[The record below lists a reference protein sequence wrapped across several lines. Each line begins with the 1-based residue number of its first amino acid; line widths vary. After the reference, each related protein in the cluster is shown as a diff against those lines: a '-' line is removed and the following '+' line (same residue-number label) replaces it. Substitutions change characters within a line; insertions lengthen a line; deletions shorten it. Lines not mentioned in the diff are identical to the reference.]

1 MRDPEGRQLG
11 ANGGAPLVGR
21 PRGAGWRALQ
31 ADGVQ
36 WEGQVLLVGADVD
49 LAARII
55 VTQRRLAFARGGN
68 VVLDVDRA
76 WLGPLPILRPDGSIV
91 LSVGSEHDL
100 EPQQIELR
108 LRDGHP
114 ATHHLLNLLGGPG
127 YAARARP
134 LESRPNGPRPAR
146 ILPPLPDPDRSHQSG
161 RGIAMVPATTTA
173 PTSPLPVSRRDPF
186 GSSPDDSEPLE
197 FPPLE
202 PIVRPGPPPASIG
215 RDRDWNLPPLPGM
228 VPRAARRRRGWSL
241 RLGGLV
247 LLLALAAAVGSGRT
261 SSLLGVQTGDDPTAP
276 AVGGGPTVAAQVAPP
291 PPTIG
296 ADDPAP
302 TAVPAGIGGPADT
315 ATTVP
320 VTPATTTPEGP
331 SPSPTPLPDAAPPTT
346 SVPASSEGGNDPAP
360 APPATAPTAVPTS
373 PPIEKPAPEPTAVP
387 TSPPSEEPASEPTAP
402 PTATSPAT
410 EGPDDAAEPTVP
422 AAAPVETDTPIA
434 ATEAPPAL
442 VPLGPPGPPTT
453 SSDADAAS
461 APTETQP
468 QPTAADP
475 LVFDVESVERGA
487 PLPAYRLPPLNDG
500 EWIAGVLGVRNDGD
514 AAAGLAMADL
524 RLRVGP
530 SGETFPLDD
539 GTGVLA
545 DILRLDVAAAD
556 DAVALEPGQARRLAF
571 VFRLPEGAGAAT
583 LLAGE
588 TAIDLGSELGGVRGA
603 EPTADSR
610 TTGDVAPNSEL
621 VETRVIRVLDGER
634 IEVDLGGERA
644 RVRYLGV
651 NAPIGGSC
659 YAAEATRANAALV
672 EGGTVWLERQTSDDD
687 PLGTLLRDVWVADPG
702 GERALVALL
711 LAEQGAVRPDP
722 KEPDLRHADPIAAA
736 AAAAR
741 EGEEGLWGACA
752 DRAAAPEPLLRAI
765 RPPVVP
771 ADAAGTQGEPE
782 AAARG

>member
-1 MRDPEGRQLG
+1 MRDPEGQQLG

-68 VVLDVDRA
+68 VVLDVARA
-76 WLGPLPILRPDGSIV
+76 WLHPLPILRPDGAIV
-91 LSVGSEHDL
+91 LSVGSEHDP

-114 ATHHLLNLLGGPG
+114 ATHHLLDLLGGPG

-146 ILPPLPDPDRSHQSG
+146 ILPPLPDPDRSHQSE
-161 RGIAMVPATTTA
+161 RGVAMIPTATSRPTA
-173 PTSPLPVSRRDPF
+173 PLPVSRRDPF
-186 GSSPDDSEPLE
+186 GSSLDDLEPLE

-202 PIVRPGPPPASIG
+202 PIIRPGPPPASIG

-261 SSLLGVQTGDDPTAP
+261 SSLLGVQPGDDPTAP
-276 AVGGGPTVAAQVAPP
+276 AVSGGPTVAAQVAPP

-296 ADDPAP
+296 AGGPAP

-346 SVPASSEGGNDPAP
+346 TAPAPSAEGSDPAP
-360 APPATAPTAVPTS
+360 TPPPAA
-373 PPIEKPAPEPTAVP
+373 PTAVP
-387 TSPPSEEPASEPTAP
+387 TSPPSEEPPSEPTVP

-410 EGPDDAAEPTVP
+410 EESEPAEPT
-422 AAAPVETDTPIA
+422 ALATTPVETDTPIA

-442 VPLGPPGPPTT
+442 VPLGPPAPPTT
-453 SSDADAAS
+453 SSDAEAAS
-461 APTETQP
+461 APTETPPQP
-468 QPTAADP
+468 QPQPQPAAVDP
-475 LVFDVESVERGA
+475 LVFEVESVERGA
-487 PLPAYRLPPLNDG
+487 PLPAFRLPPLTDG

-514 AAAGLAMADL
+514 AAAGLALADL
-524 RLRVGP
+524 RLRVEP

-545 DILRLDVAAAD
+545 DILRLDVAAGD

-571 VFRLPEGAGAAT
+571 VFRLPAGAGTAT

-588 TAIDLGSELGGVRGA
+588 TAIDFGPELGGVGGA

-610 TTGDVAPNSEL
+610 TTGDVAADSEL
-621 VETRVIRVLDGER
+621 VEVLVVRVLDGER

-659 YAAEATRANAALV
+659 YAAEATRINAALV
-672 EGGTVWLERQTSDDD
+672 ESETVWLERQTSEDD

-741 EGEEGLWGACA
+741 EAEEGLWGAACA

-771 ADAAGTQGEPE
+771 AAAVGMQEAPE